1 MSTEGICWINN
12 DIIPLQNACISV
24 MDHGLLYGDGVF
36 EGIRFYNN
44 KLFLLEPHLKRLE
57 ASASAIALTLPK
69 KQHELIQILQTVVN
83 AYESHQGYIRLI
95 VTRGKGPLGINP
107 APCKQPELII
117 IASPLTMSD
126 EQAQK
131 KGISCIIAST
141 RRIPADCLDP
151 RIKSLNYLNAIMA
164 RIEAN
169 NAGVEEAL
177 MLNQQGL
184 ITEGT
189 VDNVFIVK
197 DEALYTTPSIDGSL
211 AGITRDLILKLA
223 ASARITT
230 HIKSMAPYDIY
241 AADECFLSGTG
252 AELIPVNEVD
262 GRKFDTCPG
271 PIFKQLKI
279 LYQNSLKQINSDI

>member
-1 MSTEGICWINN
+1 MSIEGICWINN
-12 DIIPLQNACISV
+12 EIVPLQDARISV

-57 ASASAIALTLPK
+57 ASASAIALKIPK
-69 KQHELIQILQTVVN
+69 NLQALTQILQTVVN
-83 AYESHQGYIRLI
+83 AYAGHQGYIRLI

-107 APCKQPELII
+107 AACKQPELIV
-117 IASPLTMSD
+117 IASPLNMSD

-131 KGISCIIAST
+131 KGIRSIIAST

-177 MLNQQGL
+177 MLNQQGF

-189 VDNVFIVK
+189 VNNVFIVK
-197 DEALYTTPSIDGSL
+197 DGALYTPPSIDGSL

-223 ASARITT
+223 ASADITT
-230 HIKSMAPYDIY
+230 QVTSMTAYDIY

-271 PIFKQLKI
+271 PIFNQLKG
-279 LYQNSLKQINSDI
+279 LYQKCFQQINGDL

>member
-12 DIIPLQNACISV
+12 EIVPLQDASISV

-36 EGIRFYNN
+36 EGIRFFNN

-57 ASASAIALTLPK
+57 ASASAIALKIPK
-69 KQHELIQILQTVVN
+69 KQHELMQILQTVVN
-83 AYESHQGYIRLI
+83 AYEDHQGYIRLI

-117 IASPLTMSD
+117 IASALNMSD

-131 KGISCIIAST
+131 KGICSIIAST

-177 MLNQQGL
+177 MLNQQGFL
-184 ITEGT
+184 TEGT
-189 VDNVFIVK
+189 VDNVFIIK
-197 DEALYTTPSIDGSL
+197 DGALYTPPSIDGSL

-223 ASARITT
+223 ADAGIAT
-230 HIKSMAPYDIY
+230 HITSLAAYDIY

-252 AELIPVNEVD
+252 AELLPVNEVD
-262 GRKFDTCPG
+262 GRKFETCPG
-271 PIFKQLKI
+271 PVFRQLKA
-279 LYQNSLKQINSDI
+279 LYQNCLENINCEL